1 MVPSDSLI
9 IGPNVLAVEVHQINS
24 TSSDIVMGMK
34 LAATETIPGMIE
46 PAYQRVLALVN
57 DLRITEIMY
66 HPDSATAPEFIEFQN
81 IGSEALDLT
90 GVRFTDGIDFVFPE
104 MTLAPGEF
112 AVIVNDLAAFQA
124 KYGNDIAV
132 AGEYTGSLSNGGETL
147 TLKLPKPYDA
157 AILRFDYD
165 DAWYPQTDGLG
176 YSLEIVNRSSATNTW
191 SRAFNWQIGA
201 LQGTPG
207 DIGFDSVGGCLSQHV
222 VLPASATLTGEI
234 IGTWSPDILW
244 EKISGPGAPIFADP
258 SAINTSVAI
267 TEPGT
272 YTFRVTATSPDQT
285 VFDNVTVV
293 VDDVYSQWQIRN
305 GASDESSD
313 DDGDGLTNLIEY
325 ALDSN
330 PLDANTTS
338 PEGAIVSGFGATA
351 YELIYTLYPRKSDI
365 TYRAETS
372 DDLIR
377 WSRNNDVALSSEVDR
392 EVRKVSTSV
401 DASPQQFIR
410 LMITK

>member
-1 MVPSDSLI
+1 M
-9 IGPNVLAVEVHQINS
+9 
-24 TSSDIVMGMK
+24 
-34 LAATETIPGMIE
+34 
-46 PAYQRVLALVN
+46 
-57 DLRITEIMY
+57 
-66 HPDSATAPEFIEFQN
+66 
-81 IGSEALDLT
+81 
-90 GVRFTDGIDFVFPE
+90 
-104 MTLAPGEF
+104 
-112 AVIVNDLAAFQA
+112 
-124 KYGNDIAV
+124 
-132 AGEYTGSLSNGGETL
+132 
-147 TLKLPKPYDA
+147 
-157 AILRFDYD
+157 
-165 DAWYPQTDGLG
+165 
-176 YSLEIVNRSSATNTW
+176 
-191 SRAFNWQIGA
+191 
-201 LQGTPG
+201 
-207 DIGFDSVGGCLSQHV
+207 
-222 VLPASATLTGEI
+222 
-234 IGTWSPDILW
+234 
-244 EKISGPGAPIFADP
+244 
-258 SAINTSVAI
+258 
-267 TEPGT
+267 
-272 YTFRVTATSPDQT
+272 
-285 VFDNVTVV
+285 FDNVTVV